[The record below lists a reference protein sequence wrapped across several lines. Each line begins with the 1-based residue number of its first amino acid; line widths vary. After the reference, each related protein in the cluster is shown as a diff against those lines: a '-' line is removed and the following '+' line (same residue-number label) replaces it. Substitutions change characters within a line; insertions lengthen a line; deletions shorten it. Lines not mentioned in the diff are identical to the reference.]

1 MGIERLTGKVTNEEV
16 SAQLKDVISNQEA
29 IEQIKNWMDAYA
41 IEEERKRIEEV
52 KAKAESEPAKKV
64 KVPEIYAVA
73 KPDEQK
79 KGKTYE
85 KPH

>member
-1 MGIERLTGKVTNEEV
+1 
-16 SAQLKDVISNQEA
+16 
-29 IEQIKNWMDAYA
+29 MDAYA